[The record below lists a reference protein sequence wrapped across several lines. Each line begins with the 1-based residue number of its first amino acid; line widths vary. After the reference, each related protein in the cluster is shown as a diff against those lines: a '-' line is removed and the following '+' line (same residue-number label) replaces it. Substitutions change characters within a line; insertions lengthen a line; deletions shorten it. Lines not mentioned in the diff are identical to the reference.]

1 MTYPTF
7 SFQVKLAITHHTIGG
22 SADALKITAEK
33 SLVFVLDP
41 PKQQEEKKDKKGK
54 KKKAGVLN
62 PRNFG
67 SIIDISKLKGARH
80 FVIGWRARFPSLII
94 RMLFFVLMSDLLLDP
109 NKCKII

>member
-1 MTYPTF
+1 M
-7 SFQVKLAITHHTIGG
+7 
-22 SADALKITAEK
+22 
-33 SLVFVLDP
+33 VFVLDP
-41 PKQQEEKKDKKGK
+41 PKQQEKDKKDKKGK
-54 KKKAGVLN
+54 KKKSGGLN

-94 RMLFFVLMSDLLLDP
+94 RILFFVLMSDPFLDP